1 MRIRRLRQG
10 FALLQQPRRRAAGR
24 SVLFAAAVVVSAQVA
39 LSAQAPPAAPAPAP
53 APKAKETAKADQ
65 ANLPSAR
72 SIVDRH
78 VAAVGGKAALLAHSS
93 SRATGTFTVAS
104 AGMTGAIEVFAAKPD
119 KSLVKITIPG
129 VGEVVEA
136 YDGKNGWTMSAMT
149 GPMLLEGKQLEEK
162 RFDTDFFGE
171 LHDASRYE
179 SITTVERAD
188 FDGRQCYKVRLVRKG
203 GGEDFEFYDVET
215 GLKAGRIATRET
227 PMGTV
232 TGTSTEGDYKK
243 FGDLLQPT
251 TVKNT
256 MMGVQQL
263 ITITSIEY
271 DNVSPSVFE
280 PPAQIKALIK

>member
-24 SVLFAAAVVVSAQVA
+24 SVLFAAVVVSAQVA
-39 LSAQAPPAAPAPAP
+39 LGAQAPPAAPAPAP
-53 APKAKETAKADQ
+53 APKAKEAAKADQ

-119 KSLVKITIPG
+119 KSMVKITIAG

-179 SITTVERAD
+179 SMTTVARED
-188 FDGRQCYKVRLVRKG
+188 FDGRQCYRVRLVRKG

-243 FGDLLQPT
+243 FGNLLQPT

>member
-10 FALLQQPRRRAAGR
+10 FALLQQPRRRAAGG
-24 SVLFAAAVVVSAQVA
+24 SVLFAAVVVSAQVA

-53 APKAKETAKADQ
+53 APKAKEAAKADQ

-179 SITTVERAD
+179 SMTTIARED
-188 FDGRQCYKVRLVRKG
+188 FDGRQCYRVRLVRKG

-243 FGDLLQPT
+243 FGNLLQPT
-251 TVKNT
+251 IVKNT

-263 ITITSIEY
+263 ITITTIEY

>member
-39 LSAQAPPAAPAPAP
+39 LSAQAPPAQ

-179 SITTVERAD
+179 SMTTVERAD

-243 FGDLLQPT
+243 FGALLQPT

-280 PPAQIKALIK
+280 PPAPIKALIK

>member
-39 LSAQAPPAAPAPAP
+39 LSAQAPPAAPAP

-179 SITTVERAD
+179 SMTTVERAD

-263 ITITSIEY
+263 ITLTSIEY
-271 DNVSPSVFE
+271 DNVSPSVFD
-280 PPAQIKALIK
+280 PPAQFKALIK